1 MSLLILGINH
11 TSAPIEVR
19 EKLAFLERD
28 LPSALSALSALPH
41 IQEGALLSTCNR
53 TEAYA
58 VGEMGAGPLE
68 NALAEFLAGW
78 HGLSRRE
85 FDGHLYCYRAGAA
98 ANHLFSVSSGLDS
111 MILGEPDIQRQVKT
125 ALEAAQSAN
134 SLGARLNR
142 LFQDALV
149 TGKRT
154 RTETGIARGTFSVG
168 AAAVELATQ
177 IFGESLAGHTVL
189 VLGAG
194 KMSEVTAK
202 HLTARGAPAVL
213 VANRTYEKAE
223 ALAAQFGGTAK
234 RFDDL
239 PALLAT
245 ADIVVCSTA
254 APHPIVTRDLV
265 QSAMR
270 VRRGRPLYLID
281 IAVPRDVE
289 ASVDT
294 LENVYLYNID
304 HLQEL
309 VAGARQSRA
318 GEVVRARAIVE
329 ASTAEYLRWERSLD
343 VAPLVVAVRHKLD
356 AAKQSELERL
366 KTRLPDL
373 PEKDWKTIEAA
384 FASLTNKIAHPALI
398 AIKAAPEADDGAQ
411 ALETIGR
418 AFGIE
423 QEIPSPSPSPG
434 RTGDSESNTE
444 GSNTKGSNMEGNPGD
459 SLITSDSPLPS
470 VGEGLGVEAN
480 L

>member
-1 MSLLILGINH
+1 MSLLVLGINH

-28 LPSALSALSALPH
+28 LPRALSALSALPYV
-41 IQEGALLSTCNR
+41 QEGALLSTCNR

-58 VGEMGAGPLE
+58 VGETGAGPLE

-78 HGLSRRE
+78 HGLSRHE

-125 ALEAAQSAN
+125 ALEAAQSAH

-194 KMSEVTAK
+194 KMSEVTAR
-202 HLTARGAPAVL
+202 HLLSRGAPAVL

-223 ALAAQFGGTAK
+223 ALAAQFGGTAR

-254 APHPIVTRDLV
+254 APHPVVTRDLV
-265 QSAMR
+265 QAAMR
-270 VRRGRPLYLID
+270 TRRGRPLYFID
-281 IAVPRDVE
+281 IAVPRDVD

-318 GEVVRARAIVE
+318 PEINRAREIVA
-329 ASTAEYLRWERSLD
+329 ASTAEYLRWERSLE
-343 VAPLVVAVRHKLD
+343 VAPAIVAVRQKLD
-356 AAKQSELERL
+356 AAKQSEMERL

-373 PEKDWKTIEAA
+373 PEKDWRAIEAA
-384 FASLTNKIAHPALI
+384 FAALTNKIAHPAI
-398 AIKAAPEADDGAQ
+398 AALKAASESEAGGA
-411 ALETIGR
+411 ALDTISR
-418 AFGIE
+418 AFGV
-423 QEIPSPSPSPG
+423 
-434 RTGDSESNTE
+434 TE
-444 GSNTKGSNMEGNPGD
+444 PAGAD
-459 SLITSDSPLPS
+459 Q
-470 VGEGLGVEAN
+470 
-480 L
+480 

>member
-1 MSLLILGINH
+1 MSLLVLGINH

-28 LPSALSALSALPH
+28 LPQALSALSALPLV
-41 IQEGALLSTCNR
+41 QEGALLSTCNR

-58 VGEMGAGPLE
+58 VGAPGAGPLE

-78 HGLSRRE
+78 HGLSRHE

-98 ANHLFSVSSGLDS
+98 AGHLFSVSSGLDS

-125 ALEAAQSAN
+125 ALEAAQSAR
-134 SLGARLNR
+134 SLGTRLNR

-194 KMSEVTAK
+194 KMSEVTAR

-223 ALAAQFGGTAK
+223 ALAAQFGGTAR

-265 QSAMR
+265 QSVMR

-289 ASVDT
+289 AAVDA

-318 GEVVRARAIVE
+318 GEVLRAREIVE
-329 ASTAEYLRWERSLD
+329 ASTAEYLRWERSLEL
-343 VAPLVVAVRHKLD
+343 APTIAAVRHKLD
-356 AAKQSELERL
+356 AARQAELDRL
-366 KTRLPDL
+366 KARLPDL
-373 PEKDWKTIEAA
+373 PERDWRAIEAA
-384 FASLTNKIAHPALI
+384 FASLTGKIAHPAIL
-398 AIKAAPEADDGAQ
+398 ALKAAPDTEGGPAAVDA
-411 ALETIGR
+411 IGR
-418 AFGIE
+418 AFGLDAGTPPE
-423 QEIPSPSPSPG
+423 AG
-434 RTGDSESNTE
+434 R
-444 GSNTKGSNMEGNPGD
+444 
-459 SLITSDSPLPS
+459 
-470 VGEGLGVEAN
+470 
-480 L
+480 